1 MDTNLG
7 CDSFKKRFRY
17 LQYDVQYCPKP
28 RIACIRHTEPSL
40 RYRVPKVRC
49 GMGNKTNSLSPC
61 LPLSRVY
68 VTASIFP
75 FNEPPSECSAQ
86 EPGTDSVFAL
96 RLSSIAIIRGLSRT
110 PSKPIKF
117 RASPAANSLPN
128 SADERCIRFGASHY
142 LTIKDA
148 ETKL

>member
-68 VTASIFP
+68 VTQQVYSRSMSPLPNVQLRNQVRIPYLPCASHQLRLFAGYHGP
-75 FNEPPSECSAQ
+75 LQSPSN
-86 EPGTDSVFAL
+86 FAL
-96 RLSSIAIIRGLSRT
+96 RFQPVRYQIHRT
-110 PSKPIKF
+110 
-117 RASPAANSLPN
+117 N
-128 SADERCIRFGASHY
+128 
-142 LTIKDA
+142 
-148 ETKL
+148 